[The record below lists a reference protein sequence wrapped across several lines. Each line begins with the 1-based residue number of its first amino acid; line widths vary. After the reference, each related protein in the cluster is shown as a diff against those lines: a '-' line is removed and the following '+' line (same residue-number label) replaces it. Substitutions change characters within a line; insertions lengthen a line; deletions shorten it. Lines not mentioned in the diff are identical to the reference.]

1 MKNTFLNYALPL
13 NRLRRTL
20 IAAAGLVA
28 LSTTVEAATFV
39 PSSGRLLIIGQD
51 TQSITAYSDNLG
63 AAGGHSLYIA
73 INDLSGLTTTADN
86 GAGQNNAATL
96 ANLYPNSALSVAVY
110 AVNQL
115 GNINN
120 GSLDSKI
127 DTMINTLKGFNR
139 PVYLRFGYEF
149 DGAWNSYDPA
159 QFKSAWTR
167 IWNRVGALNARNN
180 ISMVWHSST
189 YCGGTYLGRP
199 FSDWYPGDS
208 YVDMVA
214 VSYFTASDC
223 NYSAVDA
230 VANFA
235 HAHGKQ
241 VMIAESTPQGYA
253 IGASTWRSTDGS
265 NNTPPRYADTTEIWM
280 WYNNFFNW
288 INRQDVKVVAYINA
302 NWNAQSMWAA
312 PYSQGYWG
320 DSRVQANSVILS
332 NWTSATSGYL
342 KASSTL
348 FSKLGFGSST
358 SSAAS
363 SAASSVKSSAASS
376 SKSSVVATS
385 SSRSSAASSSAASGT
400 VFGLTSTG
408 VAYHKVGTQTAG
420 WVYLCL
426 NGDCR
431 AATKNGTRW
440 EYKFTVSAGTAYQ
453 LQYKVQDNATG
464 QCIADAANIA
474 PGGGV
479 STSVCN
485 K

>member
-1 MKNTFLNYALPL
+1 MKNNSLKQTSISRIKQLGRHLITATGLFAL
-13 NRLRRTL
+13 
-20 IAAAGLVA
+20 AGA
-28 LSTTVEAATFV
+28 VEAATFV
-39 PSSGRLLIIGQD
+39 PSSGRLLVIGQD
-51 TQSITAYSDNLG
+51 TQSIGSYADNLG
-63 AAGGHSLYIA
+63 AAGGNSVYIA
-73 INDLSGLTTTADN
+73 INDLSGLTTTVDN

-96 ANLYPNSALSVAVY
+96 VNLYPNSALLVAVY

-149 DGAWNSYDPA
+149 DGSWNSYDPA
-159 QFKSAWTR
+159 QFKTAWTR
-167 IWNRVGALNARNN
+167 IWNRVGTLNARNN

-208 YVDMVA
+208 YVDMVG
-214 VSYFTASDC
+214 VSYFTPADC

-235 HAHGKQ
+235 HAHSKQ

-265 NNTPPRYADTTEIWM
+265 NNTAPRYADTNEIWT
-280 WYNNFFNW
+280 WYTNYFNW
-288 INRQDVKVVAYINA
+288 INRQDVKVVTYINA
-302 NWNAQSMWAA
+302 NWNSQSMWAA

-332 NWTSATSGYL
+332 NWSSATSAYL

-348 FSKLGFGSST
+348 FSKLGFGSAT

-363 SAASSVKSSAASS
+363 SVASSAASS
-376 SKSSVVATS
+376 AKSSVTSSAAS
-385 SSRSSAASSSAASGT
+385 SSRSSAAASSAASGT

-440 EYKFTVSAGTAYQ
+440 EYQFSVTAGTAYQ

-464 QCIADAANIA
+464 QCIANAANIT

-479 STSVCN
+479 STSACL
-485 K
+485 

>member
-1 MKNTFLNYALPL
+1 MKNIMLNKNSVFRFKQISRALI
-13 NRLRRTL
+13 T
-20 IAAAGLVA
+20 AAGVIA
-28 LSTTVEAATFV
+28 FSSAVEAATFV
-39 PSSGRLLIIGQD
+39 PSSGRLLVIGQD
-51 TQSITAYSDNLG
+51 TQSITGYSDNLG
-63 AAGGHSLYIA
+63 AVGGNSVYIS
-73 INDLSGLTTTADN
+73 IDNLSGLTTTVDN

-96 ANLYPNSALSVAVY
+96 VSLYPNSALLVAVY

-120 GSLDSKI
+120 GSLDAKI
-127 DTMINTLKGFNR
+127 DSMINTLKGFNR
-139 PVYLRFGYEF
+139 PVYLLFGYEF

-167 IWNRVGALNARNN
+167 IWNRVDALNARNN

-189 YCGGTYLGRP
+189 YCGGTYLGHP

-214 VSYFTASDC
+214 VSYFGASGC

-265 NNTPPRYADTTEIWM
+265 NNTPPRYADTTEIWG
-280 WYNNFFNW
+280 WYTNFFNW
-288 INRQDVKVVAYINA
+288 INRQDVKIVTYINA

-320 DSRVQANSVILS
+320 DSRVQANSVILN
-332 NWTSATSGYL
+332 NWSSATSGYL

-348 FSKLGFGSST
+348 FSILGFGST

-363 SAASSVKSSAASS
+363 SAASSVTSSAASS
-376 SKSSVVATS
+376 SKSSSTA
-385 SSRSSAASSSAASGT
+385 SSAASGT
-400 VFGLTSTG
+400 VFGLSSTG
-408 VAYHKVGTQTAG
+408 VAYHKVGTQTAS

-426 NGDCR
+426 NSDCR

-440 EYKFTVSAGTAYQ
+440 EYQFSVAAGTAYQ
-453 LQYKVQDNATG
+453 MTYKVQDNATG
-464 QCIADAANIA
+464 QCIANAANIT

-479 STSVCN
+479 STSVCL
-485 K
+485 

>member
-1 MKNTFLNYALPL
+1 MKNIMLNKNSVSHFKQISRA
-13 NRLRRTL
+13 L
-20 IAAAGLVA
+20 IAAAGVIA
-28 LSTTVEAATFV
+28 LSGAVEAATFV
-39 PSSGRLLIIGQD
+39 PSSGRLLVIGQD
-51 TQSITAYSDNLG
+51 TQSITGYADNLG
-63 AAGGHSLYIA
+63 AAGGNSVYIS
-73 INDLSGLTTTADN
+73 IDNLSGLTTNVDN
-86 GAGQNNAATL
+86 GAGSNNAATL
-96 ANLYPNSALSVAVY
+96 VNLYPNSALLVAVY

-127 DTMINTLKGFNR
+127 DSMINTLKGFNR

-167 IWNRVGALNARNN
+167 IWNRVGTLNARNN

-199 FSDWYPGDS
+199 FSDWYPGDG

-253 IGASTWRSTDGS
+253 IGASTWHSPDGS
-265 NNTPPRYADTTEIWM
+265 NPAAPRYADTTEIWT
-280 WYNNFFNW
+280 WYTNFFNW
-288 INRQDVKVVAYINA
+288 INRQDVKVVTYINA
-302 NWNAQSMWAA
+302 NWNAQSMWGA

-332 NWTSATSGYL
+332 NWSSATSGYL

-348 FSKLGFGSST
+348 FSKLGFGSAT

-376 SKSSVVATS
+376 SKSSA
-385 SSRSSAASSSAASGT
+385 AASSTASGS
-400 VFGLTSTG
+400 VFGLTNTG
-408 VAYHKVGTQTAG
+408 VAYHNVGTQTAG

-426 NGDCR
+426 NSDCR

-440 EYKFTVSAGTAYQ
+440 EYQFSVSAGTAYQ

-464 QCIADAANIA
+464 QCIANAANIT
-474 PGGGV
+474 PGGSV
-479 STSVCN
+479 STSACL
-485 K
+485 

>member
-1 MKNTFLNYALPL
+1 M
-13 NRLRRTL
+13 
-20 IAAAGLVA
+20 
-28 LSTTVEAATFV
+28 
-39 PSSGRLLIIGQD
+39 
-51 TQSITAYSDNLG
+51 
-63 AAGGHSLYIA
+63 
-73 INDLSGLTTTADN
+73 
-86 GAGQNNAATL
+86 
-96 ANLYPNSALSVAVY
+96 
-110 AVNQL
+110 
-115 GNINN
+115 
-120 GSLDSKI
+120 
-127 DTMINTLKGFNR
+127 
-139 PVYLRFGYEF
+139 YLRFGYEF

-167 IWNRVGALNARNN
+167 IWNRVDALNARNN

-189 YCGGTYLGRP
+189 YCGGTYLGHP

-214 VSYFTASDC
+214 VSYFGASGC
-223 NYSAVDA
+223 NYSAIDA

-265 NNTPPRYADTTEIWM
+265 NNTPPRYADTTEIWG
-280 WYNNFFNW
+280 WYTNFFNW
-288 INRQDVKVVAYINA
+288 INRQDVKIVTYINA

-320 DSRVQANSVILS
+320 DSRVQANSVILN
-332 NWTSATSGYL
+332 NWSSATSGYL

-348 FSKLGFGSST
+348 FSNLGFGST

-363 SAASSVKSSAASS
+363 SAASSVTSSAASS
-376 SKSSVVATS
+376 SKSSSTA
-385 SSRSSAASSSAASGT
+385 SSAASGT
-400 VFGLTSTG
+400 VFGLSSTG
-408 VAYHKVGTQTAG
+408 VAYHKVGTQTAS

-426 NGDCR
+426 NSDCR

-440 EYKFTVSAGTAYQ
+440 EYQFSVAAGTAYQ
-453 LQYKVQDNATG
+453 MTYKVQDNATG
-464 QCIADAANIA
+464 QCIANAANIT

-479 STSVCN
+479 STSVCL
-485 K
+485 